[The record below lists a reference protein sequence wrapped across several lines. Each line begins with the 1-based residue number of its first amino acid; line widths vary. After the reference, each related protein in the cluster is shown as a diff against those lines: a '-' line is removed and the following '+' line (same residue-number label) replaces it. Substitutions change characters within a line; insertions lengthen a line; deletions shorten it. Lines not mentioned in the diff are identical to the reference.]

1 MGAANQSASHYALL
15 GLSPQ
20 ATGPELRQAF
30 RSLSKRYH
38 PDTTSLPEAEAQ
50 EAFRLL
56 QQAYLTLSDPE
67 RRRVYDASLLVVQ
80 PVRTP
85 SPSVRLS
92 TQPAPVRRALSGGE
106 WLALLLLALA
116 VVFSLV
122 LGVGL
127 AWARGAEFVRVP
139 SWWPPDGQTAEPTGV
154 ALADV
159 SSATPPGAALQP
171 SAAGLGAVAQ

>member
-38 PDTTSLPEAEAQ
+38 PDTTTLPEAEAQ

-56 QQAYLTLSDPE
+56 QQAYLTLSDPD
-67 RRRVYDASLLVVQ
+67 RRRAYDASLLVVQ

-92 TQPAPVRRALSGGE
+92 TQPAPVRRALTGGG
-106 WLALLLLALA
+106 WVALLLLGRA
-116 VVFSLV
+116 VVVPPVRGEFGRWLRV
-122 LGVGL
+122 PGGGGGLPVGVWE
-127 AWARGAEFVRVP
+127 AWGAEV
-139 SWWPPDGQTAEPTGV
+139 E
-154 ALADV
+154 
-159 SSATPPGAALQP
+159 
-171 SAAGLGAVAQ
+171 AGSQLS

>member
-38 PDTTSLPEAEAQ
+38 PDTTTLPEAEAQ

-67 RRRVYDASLLVVQ
+67 RRRAYDASLVAVQ

-85 SPSVRLS
+85 PPSVRLT
-92 TQPAPVRRALSGGE
+92 TQTAPVRRALSGGE
-106 WLALLLLALA
+106 WLALLLLAMA

-139 SWWPPDGQTAEPTGV
+139 SWWPPAGQTAESGV

-171 SAAGLGAVAQ
+171 SAAGLGAVAP

>member
-1 MGAANQSASHYALL
+1 VGAANQSASHYALL

-38 PDTTSLPEAEAQ
+38 PDTTTLPEAEAQ

-67 RRRVYDASLLVVQ
+67 RRRAYDASLVAVQ

-85 SPSVRLS
+85 PTPVRLT
-92 TQPAPVRRALSGGE
+92 TQPAPVRR
-106 WLALLLLALA
+106 ALLLLALA

-139 SWWPPDGQTAEPTGV
+139 SWWPPAGQTAEPGV

-159 SSATPPGAALQP
+159 SSATPPGTALQP
-171 SAAGLGAVAQ
+171 PAAGLGAVAQ